1 MEQRVARM
9 LAESAAVVSA
19 CARDR
24 AFAGQVSALAAAVID
39 AYRRGNKVLVFGNGG
54 SAADAQHLAAE
65 LVGRFR
71 RERRAFNALALTVN
85 TSTLTA
91 VGNDYGME
99 EIFARQVDAHAAP
112 GDVVIG
118 ISTSGNAPDVLRG
131 ITAARDRGCRTVAMT
146 GRSGGALR
154 GITDLAVFVPSDE
167 TPRIQEAHVAV
178 IHTVCALVEEQ
189 LAETAP

>member
-1 MEQRVARM
+1 MDQRIARM
-9 LAESAAVVSA
+9 LAESAGVVSA
-19 CARDR
+19 CACDD
-24 AFAGQVSALAAAVID
+24 AFVGRVRELAAAVTD

-131 ITAARDRGCRTVAMT
+131 IAVARDRGCRTVAMT
-146 GRSGGALR
+146 GRSGGRLR
-154 GITDLAVFVPSDE
+154 GMTDLEVAIPSDE
-167 TPRIQEAHVAV
+167 TPRIQEAHIAV
-178 IHTVCALVEEQ
+178 IHAVCELVEEQ
-189 LAETAP
+189 LAEPAP